1 MEKTTEEKARA
12 KLLKLGRKNKWNR
25 AVAVPLLFFVMS
37 FFHIRNYC
45 HNNGKRFAVM
55 LGTFFLFAV
64 YSSFSFPA
72 FITEDTGTD
81 YELKNTDTQNIS
93 LAEEK
98 EPDMA
103 GLELLEDEDVL
114 EQSDYNSTSHGYALV
129 DKYDASDILQASE
142 AIVSENADAEKTGE
156 DGSVTEDDNA
166 EQEEFRSDDWRLV
179 LINKQN
185 SIPDDYAFQLGT
197 IKGKMQCDKRI
208 LEDLLAMLEAAGM
221 VKDGMTVMI
230 GGFLGNGSPHAIID
244 ALVESGVKDL
254 TLIVNDTAYPDKGC
268 GRLIAGKQVRKVI
281 VSHIG
286 TNPCTSEQM
295 NSGELE
301 IEFCPQGTLAE
312 RVRSGGAGLGGVL
325 TPVGLGTIVAEGK
338 QIINVDGKD
347 YLLEKPLRADVALLG
362 ASLADRSGNL
372 VYKGTSQNFNPLMA
386 TAADLVIAEVRE
398 LVETGAIAP
407 EAVRT
412 PGIFVDYMVAPAK

>member
-208 LEDLLAMLEAAGM
+208 LEDLLAMLEAAEE
-221 VKDGMTVMI
+221 DGVNLTICSPYRDLEYQQMLFNRKIERYMKRDYMSLDE
-230 GGFLGNGSPHAIID
+230 GFG
-244 ALVESGVKDL
+244 
-254 TLIVNDTAYPDKGC
+254 DTK
-268 GRLIAGKQVRKVI
+268 AGKWLA
-281 VSHIG
+281 
-286 TNPCTSEQM
+286 TNSCRFGFILRYP
-295 NSGELE
+295 
-301 IEFCPQGTLAE
+301 
-312 RVRSGGAGLGGVL
+312 
-325 TPVGLGTIVAEGK
+325 EGK
-338 QIINVDGKD
+338 ENITGIEYEPWHFRYVGKAAATVIMEQGIS
-347 YLLEKPLRADVALLG
+347 LEEFWEEYVEDV
-362 ASLADRSGNL
+362 SID
-372 VYKGTSQNFNPLMA
+372 
-386 TAADLVIAEVRE
+386 
-398 LVETGAIAP
+398 
-407 EAVRT
+407 
-412 PGIFVDYMVAPAK
+412 